1 MNWVSLITDF
11 GHSDPYLAQLKAS
24 VWSTQP
30 EVRFIDISHD
40 IKPHDIVSAGW
51 ILKNTF
57 KDCPVGTIHFISV
70 LNNYNNNASHILF
83 QYEGHYF
90 IGPNNGVFSLAFEKL
105 PQDIF
110 EIKSEPF
117 DAHSLKAI
125 LVKTI
130 DHISNLRPIEDLGH
144 PVKNLIMRIQLQP
157 VINKY
162 MIRGSVIYIDHFENV
177 ILNISKEQF
186 EKARAGRRFSIFIK
200 RNDPITEI
208 SSTYQEVGVGETLC
222 LFNSFDHLEIA
233 IHGGHAASMLGLA
246 IDEMIQIDFD

>member
-11 GHSDPYLAQLKAS
+11 GLSDPYLAQLKAS
-24 VWSTQP
+24 VWSKQP

-57 KDCPVGTIHFISV
+57 KDCPPGTIHFVSV
-70 LNNYNNNASHILF
+70 LNNYNNNSSYILF
-83 QYEGHYF
+83 RHEGHYF

-105 PQDIF
+105 PQDIY

-117 DAHSLKAI
+117 DAHSLKSI
-125 LVKTI
+125 LVKII
-130 DHISNLRPIEDLGH
+130 DHISRQRSMEELGDQ
-144 PVKNLIMRIQLQP
+144 VKNLIMRIQLQP
-157 VINKY
+157 VINKF

-177 ILNISKEQF
+177 IINITKDQF

-208 SSTYQEVGVGETLC
+208 SHTYQEVGMGETLC
-222 LFNSFDHLEIA
+222 LFNSFDHHEIA
-233 IHGGHAASMLGLA
+233 INGGHAASMLGLA
-246 IDEMIQIDFD
+246 VDEMIQIDFD